1 MRTICVHAGKAG
13 FHDNWIRFIQGHGY
27 QAKIINML
35 SNTALACISDCSAI
49 MWHLSMLPTQLQA
62 ASLLLNSLE
71 HNHAMPV
78 FPNWK
83 TRWHFENKIAQ
94 HYLFRILDIPTPR
107 THVFWNKEEALNW
120 LNSVSFPL
128 VFKLARGASSINVE
142 KVTNLRRAKQ
152 KVNSAFSGSG
162 ILSEPGYY
170 PVRRR
175 LGSDKVRNSMANL
188 LIRFF
193 AGFRYIFSG
202 KYPPLPRDWWM
213 PEKNYV
219 LFQELLEDNK
229 YDTRITVIG
238 DRAFAF
244 RRFNRPNDFRASGGG
259 KINHNP
265 GEIDMNAVTM
275 AFRISKMGGFQSM
288 AYDFLYDAT
297 KTLCVSEMCFGYQN
311 VAVHNCPGYWDS
323 HLNWHEDSMWP
334 EEAHVIDFIHSIK
347 NL

>member
-1 MRTICVHAGKAG
+1 MKTICVHSGQAG
-13 FHDNWIRFIQGHGY
+13 FHDNWIKFIKKHGY
-27 QAKIINML
+27 QANRINLL
-35 SNTALACISDCSAI
+35 SNTAIHSIYDCSAI
-49 MWHLSMLPTQLQA
+49 MWHLSMLPAKLQA
-62 ASLLLNSLE
+62 ASYLLNAIE
-71 HNHAMPV
+71 HNQTMPV

-94 HYLFRILDIPTPR
+94 YYLFGILDIPTPKSY
-107 THVFWNKEEALNW
+107 VFWYKNEALNYI
-120 LNSVSFPL
+120 NSTSFPL
-128 VFKLARGASSINVE
+128 VSKLARGASSINVE
-142 KVTNLRRAKQ
+142 IMRNLRRAKQ

-170 PVRRR
+170 PIRRR
-175 LGSDKVRNSMANL
+175 HGSDKIRNTLANILVR
-188 LIRFF
+188 FY
-193 AGFRYIFSG
+193 AGFRYVFSG

-219 LFQELLEDNK
+219 LFQDLLEGNM

-259 KINHNP
+259 KIDHNP
-265 GEIDMNAVTM
+265 DEIDMNAVAM

-311 VAVHNCPGYWDS
+311 VAVHDCPGYWDS

-334 EEAHVIDFIHSIK
+334 EEAHVIDFIRHIE
-347 NL
+347 N